1 MIKHLIL
8 AFILPTVVGCGTSQT
23 TKINASS
30 FGWAALDAQ
39 LPNGTR
45 ATPPHSLARHE
56 YPFDKDGNYIAS
68 WALAGEKLHGRK
80 TYKGISSTFD
90 HGSESNKVGYRKHRI
105 VSGDTLFGLALK
117 YGTSVSAIKRA
128 NNLKSD
134 LIIKGRTLK
143 IP

>member
-8 AFILPTVVGCGTSQT
+8 FILPALVGCSTSQT

-30 FGWAALDAQ
+30 FGWAGLDAQ

-68 WALAGEKLHGRK
+68 WALTGENLHGRK
-80 TYKGISSTFD
+80 TSKGISSTFN

-105 VSGDTLFGLALK
+105 ASGDTLYGLALK